1 MAPPEYA
8 EIPSPRLVYAGA
20 LDGRFGYK
28 AVSATA
34 KCLPHANVILIG
46 PYRND
51 VVKQLGAGDN
61 IHLLGP
67 RKYHQL
73 PAYFQHADI
82 GLLPLSDHPANDGRS
97 PMKLFEYGASGLP
110 VVATRTAEL
119 TRRKLDFLLLAD
131 GTDEFVSQVKNLVNN
146 DRTRARIGL
155 STKDQS
161 SNYSWEAITH
171 RLLYDTF
178 RGVSQSV

>member
-1 MAPPEYA
+1 
-8 EIPSPRLVYAGA
+8 
-20 LDGRFGYK
+20 
-28 AVSATA
+28 
-34 KCLPHANVILIG
+34 
-46 PYRND
+46 
-51 VVKQLGAGDN
+51 
-61 IHLLGP
+61 
-67 RKYHQL
+67 
-73 PAYFQHADI
+73 
-82 GLLPLSDHPANDGRS
+82 
-97 PMKLFEYGASGLP
+97 MKLFEYGASGLP

-161 SNYSWEAITH
+161 SDYSWEAITH

-178 RGVSQSV
+178 